1 MKLTTTAII
10 LILAIAATAIFAADS
25 TKTPTATP
33 KPKTIVPKAK
43 IVDFEGKKSPLEFRW
58 IGVNDS
64 IMQGASK
71 ITVTVAPDGAA
82 GTKQSLKLEGAVIA
96 GTNPY
101 IMFAGAATRFADDNT
116 LSDVTSYT
124 GIKFWAKGDGNTYRI
139 DLPAAVVTDYMF
151 HYAPFT
157 PPTGEWREYK
167 IAFADLK
174 QAPYGKRVAWTGT
187 DVQGVQFFTV
197 GGPIAKFTLQ
207 VDEIEFYK

>member
-1 MKLTTTAII
+1 MKLTSIALT

-25 TKTPTATP
+25 AKTPATTP
-33 KPKTIVPKAK
+33 KLKTLVPKPK

-58 IGVNDS
+58 IGVTDS

-82 GTKQSLKLEGAVIA
+82 GTKQSLKLEGAVIT

-101 IMFAGAATRFADDNT
+101 IMFAGAATRFEDEKA
-116 LSDVTSYT
+116 LYDVTSYS

-167 IAFADLK
+167 IPFADLK
-174 QAPYGKRVAWTGT
+174 QAPYGKRVAWIGT

-197 GGPIAKFTLQ
+197 GGPIAKFVLQ